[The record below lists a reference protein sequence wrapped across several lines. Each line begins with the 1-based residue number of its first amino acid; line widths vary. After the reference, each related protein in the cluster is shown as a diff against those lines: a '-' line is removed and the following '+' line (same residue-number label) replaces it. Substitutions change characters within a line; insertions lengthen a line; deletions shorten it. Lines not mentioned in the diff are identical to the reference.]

1 MGEVSGESGSNHTVG
16 WSGFCH
22 LERGQTDRTGQGGDC
37 TSCHY
42 CVALNEGP
50 CLQTHKHTDPAL
62 FSGRGSR
69 VQVVHD
75 ALLKLCDQWQACDLH
90 IFELKD
96 RQNAAA
102 AAASR
107 ECVKCAPPKLLEV
120 FGSAG
125 AVDL

>member
-1 MGEVSGESGSNHTVG
+1 MV
-16 WSGFCH
+16 
-22 LERGQTDRTGQGGDC
+22 
-37 TSCHY
+37 HY
-42 CVALNEGP
+42 
-50 CLQTHKHTDPAL
+50 
-62 FSGRGSR
+62 
-69 VQVVHD
+69 

-102 AAASR
+102 AAR
-107 ECVKCAPPKLLEV
+107 ECVKCVPPPKLLEV